1 LIFDNYSANPCSA
14 DTSPASS
21 FSKKTLVDN
30 NLIEGFSSKHLSED
44 LQELRQQLQS
54 MKKQM
59 LVLME
64 QSRKASE
71 REKIA
76 LQQAKEAIAAKDAA
90 VSEAEK
96 ATTRENSMLELMTEA
111 SVDMLGMLFQL
122 RTSSVFCCTP
132 LFFEFLVL
140 LLNRFCSRHCC

>member
-21 FSKKTLVDN
+21 FSKKTLVEDS
-30 NLIEGFSSKHLSED
+30 SSKHLSQD

-54 MKKQM
+54 MKKQTLAM
-59 LVLME
+59 ME

-76 LQQAKEAIAAKDAA
+76 LQQAKEAIAAKDTAI
-90 VSEAEK
+90 SEAEK
-96 ATTRENSMLELMTEA
+96 AATRENSMLELMTEA
-111 SVDMLGMLFQL
+111 SVDMLGMFFQL
-122 RTSSVFCCTP
+122 STASAFCCTSP
-132 LFFEFLVL
+132 EVS
-140 LLNRFCSRHCC
+140 CSVA